1 MVIEWAGRPCRHRSR
16 HFHIRPAQDVKE
28 GSHEPGN
35 TKELLCH
42 VSYRGEDYRDIPLL
56 TEREVWLRKSILDED
71 GKPVVGEDGIELKEV
86 VKVMPAQIRDA
97 IERNRSEYLES
108 LSARARSAR
117 DGSERLGRGAAQRAS
132 SRMSREDIP
141 F

>member
-1 MVIEWAGRPCRHRSR
+1 MSEILT
-16 HFHIRPAQDVKE
+16 Q
-28 GSHEPGN
+28 
-35 TKELLCH
+35 
-42 VSYRGEDYRDIPLL
+42 VS
-56 TEREVWLRKSILDED
+56 
-71 GKPVVGEDGIELKEV
+71 KPVVGEDGIELKEV

-108 LSARARSAR
+108 LSERARSAR
-117 DGSERLGRGAAQRAS
+117 DGSERLGRSAAQRAN

>member
-1 MVIEWAGRPCRHRSR
+1 M
-16 HFHIRPAQDVKE
+16 
-28 GSHEPGN
+28 
-35 TKELLCH
+35 
-42 VSYRGEDYRDIPLL
+42 
-56 TEREVWLRKSILDED
+56 
-71 GKPVVGEDGIELKEV
+71 
-86 VKVMPAQIRDA
+86 MPAQIRDA

-108 LSARARSAR
+108 LSERVRSAR